1 MNETMLMSAEIEE
14 VINDQDFLYREYGNP
29 EGEVILLLHG
39 LMGGLSNFSGIVDG
53 FQDGYRI
60 IIPQLPIFSM
70 PLVKLNVI
78 GLLDYVDSFVEYK
91 QLKNVHVLGNSLGGH
106 LAQLYT
112 MRRSENVGSMIL
124 TGSSGLFENAM
135 GKSFPK
141 RGSYDYIKEKAE
153 DVFYDP
159 KVATKELV
167 DSVFKDVN
175 DRNRAIRIL
184 KTAKSAI
191 RHNLGEDLHN
201 IMNPTLLIW
210 GKQDTVTPPFVGE
223 KFHELIP
230 NSELHFID
238 QCGHA
243 PMMER
248 PNDFNQIL
256 KVFLDKLA

>member
-201 IMNPTLLIW
+201 ITNPTLLIW